1 MARGIIQLSQKIFGK
16 GRIVEGQTKAGFG
29 GPLEAEE
36 IQFEQPTQE
45 GSAAP
50 KSSPVQGKSSG
61 IRSRAQGHGGFPG
74 GAFPLPLERC

>member
-1 MARGIIQLSQKIFGK
+1 M
-16 GRIVEGQTKAGFG
+16 EGQTKAGFG

-61 IRSRAQGHGGFPG
+61 IWSRAQGHGGFPG
-74 GAFPLPLERC
+74 GAFPSPWSDADPIYFTPNSSAKAVI